1 MINHMILHI
10 NDFSYIDLQKLLF
23 CRRTV
28 LQTKIRK
35 SSNHHVYRRHSIQVL
50 KPCSEQEKCLRRSR
64 SVCSQNIFCGCN
76 HRPSRLPQ
84 SVDSKNKNTVSRQ
97 KKAGRGLA
105 CLRGT
110 LVCLTL
116 QSWCPF
122 QFFISLNKDIPGAKT
137 TIFSVRSAAILV
149 SWCERIRGEYK
160 IPVSR
165 GGGVNSVENGGQC
178 TYITST
184 SSQSSIFPWDRA
196 LFLIWR
202 PRPISIHHGSG
213 CSHRWI
219 SQV

>member
-84 SVDSKNKNTVSRQ
+84 SVDTKNQKYRQPAKKSRPRPSMPQ
-97 KKAGRGLA
+97 GNL
-105 CLRGT
+105 
-110 LVCLTL
+110 
-116 QSWCPF
+116 
-122 QFFISLNKDIPGAKT
+122 SLPYPT
-137 TIFSVRSAAILV
+137 ILV
-149 SWCERIRGEYK
+149 SFPIFYFAQQGYSRGENYYFFRE
-160 IPVSR
+160 IGRHLGLLMRANLGRVQNSR
-165 GGGVNSVENGGQC
+165 E
-178 TYITST
+178 
-184 SSQSSIFPWDRA
+184 
-196 LFLIWR
+196 
-202 PRPISIHHGSG
+202 
-213 CSHRWI
+213 
-219 SQV
+219 